1 MKTTLIIEVINN
13 LASILYIMLEKTLQF
28 LRKMDGPI
36 LITGHTG
43 FKGTWL
49 SLLLEK
55 LEIPIIGF
63 SLPPDLDSLYFKTDR
78 LGKIVEQ
85 FSDINNYSDIN
96 SFIKKEKPSAIIHL
110 AAQSLVSESYLNPKL
125 TFETNVLGTVNLL
138 SAAFDEQSVRSVEV
152 VTTDKVYFNN
162 NSGKKFKEDD
172 SLAGNDPY
180 SASKVATE
188 AVVSAWRRISEHTS
202 GPSVFS
208 VRSGNVIGGG
218 DLSVNRLMPDLVKN
232 VFYSSSLEV
241 RNLQSTRPW
250 QYVLDPLFGYLLALD
265 KSISNR
271 NIGPYNFGP
280 TEMAIEVSKVIEIFY
295 SKFSLAPKYKTEKNF
310 YESELLELDSEKA
323 TTELG
328 WKPQINQKDSILLTA
343 TWWENTIKH
352 SKNPTEQCLCEID
365 EFLEKINNA

>member
-1 MKTTLIIEVINN
+1 
-13 LASILYIMLEKTLQF
+13 MLEKTLQF
-28 LRKMDGPI
+28 LHKMDGPI

-63 SLPPDLDSLYFKTDR
+63 SLYPDLDSLYLKTDR

-85 FSDINNYSDIN
+85 FSDINNYSEIN
-96 SFIKKEKPSAIIHL
+96 SFIKKEKPSAVIHL
-110 AAQSLVSESYLNPKL
+110 AAQPLVSESYLNPKL

-138 SAAFDEQSVRSVEV
+138 TAAFEQQSVRAIEV
-152 VTTDKVYFNN
+152 VTTDKVYLNN
-162 NSGKKFKEDD
+162 NSGKKFREND
-172 SLAGNDPY
+172 SLGGNDPY

-188 AVVSAWRRISEHTS
+188 AVVAAWHRISENIS
-202 GPSVFS
+202 GPCVFS

-218 DLSVNRLMPDLVKN
+218 DLSINRLLPDLVKN
-232 VFYSSSLEV
+232 VFYSSTLKV

-265 KSISNR
+265 KSLSNR

-280 TEMAIEVSKVIEIFY
+280 AEEAIEVSKVIEIFY
-295 SKFSLAPKYKTEKNF
+295 SKFNLPLEYETQKSF
-310 YESELLELDSEKA
+310 YESDTLELDSRKA
-323 TTELG
+323 ATELG

-343 TWWENTIKH
+343 TWWENIIKH
-352 SKNPTEQCLCEID
+352 SKNPLKQCLCEID
-365 EFLEKINNA
+365 EFLEKLNNA